1 MKCSQSSLAA
11 CAVSPSSRAPQRARY
26 KFLNINCCLLAA
38 QELLSTGRV
47 SFPFCSGAVHA
58 KCWLFLHAVKEEG
71 SVTSCPG
78 CLHCVWGRLGG
89 QNRSL
94 SCCCCFS
101 PLTTRAVRFG
111 GTEELSDPRDQ
122 PGAPVPRCKR
132 SQGPGDV
139 LLFKSL
145 CSQMSFQIIW
155 MPGAG
160 TVPEGS
166 GPRGLS
172 LVANWGC
179 GCHGAGEEEEEE
191 GNLPLVPLP

>member
-1 MKCSQSSLAA
+1 MQSAGYSYTQLRKRDLSQ
-11 CAVSPSSRAPQRARY
+11 AVR
-26 KFLNINCCLLAA
+26 
-38 QELLSTGRV
+38 
-47 SFPFCSGAVHA
+47 GA
-58 KCWLFLHAVKEEG
+58 
-71 SVTSCPG
+71 
-78 CLHCVWGRLGG
+78 CVWGRLGG

-94 SCCCCFS
+94 SCCCFS

-122 PGAPVPRCKR
+122 PGAQVPRCKR
-132 SQGPGDV
+132 SHGPGDV

-166 GPRGLS
+166 WRWRIGTVAATGLGRRRRKATS
-172 LVANWGC
+172 LWC
-179 GCHGAGEEEEEE
+179 LSHKCCSSQM
-191 GNLPLVPLP
+191 L